1 MSIAVLAAAPAPGEP
16 GPLQTALLAVW
27 GAALLTFGLLLVTDF
42 RGFARWWMSFHD
54 SPPRWTRRLNIR
66 LFGSEQR
73 YQHYQ
78 RVVMPRAVGTSFA
91 VAGGALFLFGVIRL
105 LSLA

>member
-1 MSIAVLAAAPAPGEP
+1 MSILVLAAAPVPGEP

-27 GAALLTFGLLLVTDF
+27 GAALLAFGLLLATDF
-42 RGFARWWMSFHD
+42 RGFTRWWMSFHD
-54 SPPRWTRRLNIR
+54 SPLRWTRRLNAR

-78 RVVMPRAVGTSFA
+78 RVVMPRVVGTSFV
-91 VAGGALFLFGVIRL
+91 VAGSALLLFGVIRL
-105 LSLA
+105 LILA